1 MPKPL
6 TFDFELPASAGPSTR
21 ASDSFFSSRT
31 RLRSA
36 RSRNIERVQ
45 SRSQGDVFA
54 TPAADASK
62 FLDMLGRASARVDE
76 NSRKRMK
83 VLGERALCPPKG
95 PLIKGNERSCAK
107 TRGTRSMDELNDHTN
122 FIRDPPE
129 TGVHFSSLPI
139 MLDSQSKDTAE
150 YMNNVHTHSGT
161 STTATTTAAPAPGN
175 DGIKPPVS
183 IHPQNGTQL
192 FPPRVTL
199 STRNPQKRIEPPS
212 PTPVRSSTSIPL
224 RPVPALVSTP
234 APAHRPKSS
243 RTSDSAAPKSTP
255 GSLPHPSDIHSQ
267 EQQEQQE
274 QPHPVPTPLPSAVN
288 DVLKGAATAATS
300 GVPMSDS
307 LSRHGR
313 SASASATTAITATST
328 STSLI
333 SAHAHPPPSQTHG
346 SKRALGM
353 TRSVP
358 RSFSSSSNKTPHSA
372 AMKKPFRPPQPRSAT
387 PTPQAT
393 TVPVAKSQIP
403 PTSSHSHNSQ
413 RLRRQEDRGK
423 RGSGADPDSS
433 FDISFDFDPEA
444 LEAAMKQY
452 D

>member
-21 ASDSFFSSRT
+21 TSDSFFSSRT

-83 VLGERALCPPKG
+83 VLGERVLVPPKG
-95 PLIKGNERSCAK
+95 PSLKGNERSCAK
-107 TRGTRSMDELNDHTN
+107 TRGTRSMDELGDHTN

-129 TGVHFSSLPI
+129 TGVHYSSLPI
-139 MLDSQSKDTAE
+139 MLKSQSKDTAE
-150 YMNNVHTHSGT
+150 YMNDVHTHSGT
-161 STTATTTAAPAPGN
+161 SITTAATAPAPGN

-192 FPPRVTL
+192 FLPRATL
-199 STRNPQKRIEPPS
+199 STRNPQKRTEPPS
-212 PTPVRSSTSIPL
+212 PTPVRSSISIPL
-224 RPVPALVSTP
+224 RPVPALTSTP
-234 APAHRPKSS
+234 ALAHRPKSS
-243 RTSDSAAPKSTP
+243 CMFDSAAPKLTP

-267 EQQEQQE
+267 QQQL
-274 QPHPVPTPLPSAVN
+274 HPVPTPLPSTVN
-288 DVLKGAATAATS
+288 DVLKGAAATTAAAATS
-300 GVPMSDS
+300 GVSMGDS
-307 LSRHGR
+307 LTRHGR
-313 SASASATTAITATST
+313 SVSATATTAAHTATLT

-333 SAHAHPPPSQTHG
+333 SAHAHPTSSQTHG

-372 AMKKPFRPPQPRSAT
+372 ATKKPFRPPLPRSST

-393 TVPVAKSQIP
+393 AVPEAKPQIH
-403 PTSSHSHNSQ
+403 PTSSYSHNSQ
-413 RLRRQEDRGK
+413 RQRRQEDRGQ
-423 RGSGADPDSS
+423 RSFGADPDSS
-433 FDISFDFDPEA
+433 FEISFDFDPEA